1 MTVLTT
7 GAASPLG
14 LPFSGFTNVAMM
26 ADGRVA
32 FLGSSVGTFR
42 RTDAGVVDVVSAGDT
57 LPDGSQ
63 VAGVSPPALGPG
75 DCVAVRAFLIGG
87 GSRILRRCGDVVDTV
102 VATGQPAPGGGI
114 FAEFTAGVAYGVQGQ
129 IAFTAIL
136 DDGNTGLFLQAGSA
150 GTSIARTGGSP
161 SAGIVYTA
169 LRLLGV
175 TADGRVGYRA
185 SVSSAPDGLFISGRV
200 QALVQ
205 VGEASPAGG
214 TFRTVTGASMSDGG
228 TFTFRAD
235 GSDGNAGVFRAFS
248 TGAVPIETVAREGDD
263 VGAGITIKSLPSST
277 VPSINATGA
286 IAFRATLSG
295 ATGGSGIFVATPG
308 STLQQIV
315 SAREQSD
322 TGGKLVRLRDPAIA
336 DDGSV
341 VVPASQTGIGPSL
354 FVYRAGAITSLA
366 TIGEATDIDTG
377 LERFRFSTPNV
388 RDAAER
394 AVFAG
399 SRDGLFIAD
408 SAGGL
413 ETVAFIGG
421 PTPLGGTYAGFDPP
435 AADAAGIVAFG
446 ADIEQSGIASRGLI
460 VKDSRGVRAVA
471 RGSERVAGRNKLV
484 DFFASSLDALTRADV
499 GPKGE
504 MVFEATLQGKT
515 PARAPLHAR
524 RQAAAGRAREQGRS
538 RRRNLRH
545 LRDAGHPARQADG
558 VRGAGRSR
566 REQEAEDVP
575 RPGIAHARA
584 RGAGWRGAGAA
595 HRPLCAVRSPRRERF
610 ARRLPGDARPGQ
622 PRGLST
628 WRPRARSACWCG
640 SQDPAPGGG
649 TFRAFSAL
657 SLGGSQAVFQ
667 ARLAGSPAS
676 AALYRVSAAAVPAA
690 DATAPAVQ
698 RLGAPGDP
706 SPVGGTIDQFTAV
719 ESNRSDALAVVVDLV
734 GASARTALVAG

>member
-75 DCVAVRAFLIGG
+75 DCVALRAFLIGG

-150 GTSIARTGGSP
+150 GTSIARTGGVAERTGSCTPRCACWASRPTAASATVPASRAPPTGSSSP
-161 SAGIVYTA
+161 GASRRWCRSA
-169 LRLLGV
+169 R
-175 TADGRVGYRA
+175 RVPR
-185 SVSSAPDGLFISGRV
+185 
-200 QALVQ
+200 
-205 VGEASPAGG
+205 GG

-341 VVPASQTGIGPSL
+341 VVPASQTGTGPSL

-366 TIGEATDIDTG
+366 TIGETTDIDTG

-399 SRDGLFIAD
+399 SRDGLFVAD

-413 ETVAFIGG
+413 ETVAFVGG

-446 ADIEQSGIASRGLI
+446 ADIGGSGIASRGLI
-460 VKDSRGVRAVA
+460 MKDSRGVRAVA
-471 RGSERVAGRNKLV
+471 RGSERVAGR
-484 DFFASSLDALTRADV
+484 
-499 GPKGE
+499 
-504 MVFEATLQGKT
+504 Q
-515 PARAPLHAR
+515 
-524 RQAAAGRAREQGRS
+524 QAGRLLRELPRRAHPG
-538 RRRNLRH
+538 RRRSEGR
-545 LRDAGHPARQADG
+545 DG
-558 VRGAGRSR
+558 VRGDAAG
-566 REQEAEDVP
+566 ED
-575 RPGIAHARA
+575 AARA
-584 RGAGWRGAGAA
+584 SSTRAAASRSWSCARTRPLPAAEPSTPSGRRPSCAASGWRSWR
-595 HRPLCAVRSPRRERF
+595 RPVPTRTRS
-610 ARRLPGDARPGQ
+610 
-622 PRGLST
+622 
-628 WRPRARSACWCG
+628 
-640 SQDPAPGGG
+640 
-649 TFRAFSAL
+649 
-657 SLGGSQAVFQ
+657 
-667 ARLAGSPAS
+667 
-676 AALYRVSAAAVPAA
+676 
-690 DATAPAVQ
+690 
-698 RLGAPGDP
+698 
-706 SPVGGTIDQFTAV
+706 
-719 ESNRSDALAVVVDLV
+719 
-734 GASARTALVAG
+734 